1 MRKVTILAMAAS
13 MLFGAGA
20 AAQNYPS
27 RPVTMIVPF
36 AAGGPTD
43 ALARII
49 AEPMR
54 KELGQPVI
62 IENVTGAGGSIGVGR
77 AVRSPA
83 DGYTLS
89 IGHLGTHV
97 VNGVMYTLN
106 YDLVADLA
114 PVAMLANNPQLIVS
128 KNSLPA
134 NDLKSLVAWLKAHP
148 TGASAGTAGPGSGA
162 HIGGLY
168 FQNLTGIKLQFVPYR
183 GTGPAIQD
191 LVAGQIDVIFDQSSN
206 SLPQVRNKLIR
217 AYAVTAKQRIGSAP
231 EIPTVD
237 EAGMPG
243 FHVAIWHALWVPK
256 DTPKPVIDRLQAAV
270 KASLADET
278 TRARLADLG
287 QDIPTLEQQSPAG
300 LAAYQKAEIAKWWPI
315 IKAAGVKAN

>member
-1 MRKVTILAMAAS
+1 MRKLTIVSMAAT
-13 MLFGAGA
+13 MLLAVTA
-20 AAQNYPS
+20 AAQDYPS
-27 RPVTMIVPF
+27 RPITMIVPF

-54 KELGQPVI
+54 RELGQTII

-97 VNGVMYTLN
+97 VNPVILSLN
-106 YDLVADLA
+106 YDTVADLT
-114 PVAMLANNPQLIVS
+114 PVAMLANNPQLVVTRNTMPA
-128 KNSLPA
+128 KDFRSLIAWMKDHPA
-134 NDLKSLVAWLKAHP
+134 
-148 TGASAGTAGPGSGA
+148 GASAGTAGPGSGA

-168 FQNLTGIKLQFVPYR
+168 FQKFTGAKINFVPYR

-191 LVAGQIDVIFDQSSN
+191 LIAGNIDVIFDQSSN
-206 SLPQVRNKLIR
+206 SLPVVRNKMVKV
-217 AYAVTAKQRIGSAP
+217 YAVTAKQRLSSAP
-231 EIPTVD
+231 DIPTVD
-237 EAGMPG
+237 EAGLPG

-256 DTPKPVIDRLQAAV
+256 DTPKPIIDKLQAAV
-270 KASLADET
+270 KASLADAT
-278 TRARLADLG
+278 VRARLIDLG
-287 QDIPTLEQQSPAG
+287 QDIPTLEQQTPAG
-300 LAAYQKAEIAKWWPI
+300 LAAYQKAEIDKWWPI
-315 IKAAGVKAN
+315 IKAAGIKAN